1 MPGLFE
7 APKGGPP
14 LKGTVRELN
23 LEQGR
28 PTVDQAL
35 GWLAAELEA
44 ARKMNTPLMKLI
56 HGYGSSGKGGRI
68 RTASRRYLEE
78 AAAQGRITT
87 YLPGERFSIF
97 DETAR
102 RAMQRYPQLWQ
113 DRDLDAEN
121 RGVTFVF
128 FREL

>member
-1 MPGLFE
+1 M
-7 APKGGPP
+7 AI
-14 LKGTVRELN
+14 RELN

-35 GWLAAELEA
+35 GWLEAELNA

-78 AAAQGRITT
+78 AVVQGRIAA
-87 YLPGERFSIF
+87 YLPEERFSIF
-97 DETAR
+97 DDTAR
-102 RAMQRYPQLWQ
+102 RAMQQYPQLRQ
-113 DRDLDAEN
+113 DRDLDREN

-128 FREL
+128 LRGL

>member
-1 MPGLFE
+1 M
-7 APKGGPP
+7 AI
-14 LKGTVRELN
+14 RELN

-35 GWLAAELEA
+35 GWLEAELNA

-102 RAMQRYPQLWQ
+102 RAMQRYPQLRQ

>member
-1 MPGLFE
+1 M
-7 APKGGPP
+7 
-14 LKGTVRELN
+14 KGTVRELN

-102 RAMQRYPQLWQ
+102 RSMQRYPQLRQ